1 MTSFL
6 ESCHSRVSKPGICC
20 LSLRFSYKKTD
31 PRQKPSG
38 MTTNAHSHRNDSF
51 PKPARRKTLRDNEK
65 NNKTRFRFSLHC
77 YPKGPISDLGLL
89 ALSFYKTP
97 VLYC

>member
-6 ESCHSRVSKPGICC
+6 ESCHPRGFSGYILPSSSPKVSVGD
-20 LSLRFSYKKTD
+20 LSLCKETT
-31 PRQKPSG
+31 
-38 MTTNAHSHRNDSF
+38 TTNNKF
-51 PKPARRKTLRDNEK
+51 PNPARRQTLRDNEK

-77 YPKGPISDLGLL
+77 YPKGPISGLGLL